1 VIVVTR
7 LNGAAFGLN
16 PDLIQRVECA
26 PDTVVTLV
34 DGTKYVIAQTLDD
47 LVDRITEHKAR
58 VLARAQEIVT
68 PEPSHDG
75 GPQLVLHDGGGDEP
89 PPSPPVPLRPR
100 SR

>member
-1 VIVVTR
+1 MIVVTR

-34 DGTKYVIAQTLDD
+34 DGTKYVIAQSLDD

-58 VLARAQEIVT
+58 VLARAQEIVA
-68 PEPSHDG
+68 PEPTHD